1 MTIKHISM
9 VLDAEGLDGPEK
21 LLLIAF
27 CNYTDAHGYCWP
39 GQNRLVDDTGTS
51 AATVKRVKKKLI
63 EKKLIA
69 SQRRLDPKTGEPI
82 SNLTRV
88 NLELLAAMKRKPTDY
103 DDNMVERLT
112 FDADVPLPT
121 KKRKAAKSADTGADQ
136 VTAQDEPDPVDNP
149 GTPSDLLTDQDEPGP
164 ELKMSPTPD
173 QDETDLPPNLSPG
186 SGQDEPL
193 TVSDPPQNHQ
203 GTVHPSVGST
213 EPPSTE
219 GGTDGKKSPQAEIQL
234 TEGVRFLQA
243 LGQELP
249 ELVLAGKVLAD
260 QGMVVDELFRLG
272 WDVKT
277 LWPWLARPLPDPLQ
291 KTVGA
296 VIAGRLRELLITPL
310 PGPRRTWGD
319 GSADRWEDGE
329 TPTPRQ
335 YTGGDLVVRRHH
347 ECDGDHGLCGRPV
360 EAEGD
365 RCPAHPVQP
374 REPQPAW

>member
-9 VLDAEGLDGPEK
+9 VLEAEGLDGPEK
-21 LLLIAF
+21 LLLIAY
-27 CNYTDAHGYCWP
+27 CNRTDDHGYCWP
-39 GQNRLVDDTGTS
+39 GQQRLADDCGTS
-51 AATVKRVKKKLI
+51 PATVKRVKKKLV
-63 EKKLIA
+63 EKRLIA

-82 SNLTRV
+82 TNLTRV
-88 NLELLAAMKRKPTDY
+88 NLELLAQMKRKPTDY
-103 DDNMVERLT
+103 DDNVIERIT
-112 FDADVPLPT
+112 FDADAPLPQ
-121 KKRKAAKSADTGADQ
+121 KKRKAAKGAAQGADQ
-136 VTAQDEPDPVDNP
+136 VMAQDEPDPVDNP
-149 GTPSDLLTDQDEPGP
+149 DTPSDLLRGQDEPDP
-164 ELKMSPTPD
+164 ELKMSPTPG
-173 QDETDLPPNLSPG
+173 QDDPDLPPKLSPG
-186 SGQDEPL
+186 SGQVEPL

-213 EPPSTE
+213 AAPGTE
-219 GGTDGKKSPQAEIQL
+219 GGTDGKKSPRAEIEL

-296 VIAGRLRELLITPL
+296 VIAGRLRELLVTPV

-319 GSADRWEDGE
+319 GSADYQDREA
-329 TPTPRQ
+329 PMPRQ
-335 YTGGDLVVRRHH
+335 YTAGSDAVVRRRY
-347 ECDGDHGLCGRPV
+347 ECEGMQGACGRPV

-365 RCPAHPVQP
+365 LCPACARV
-374 REPQPAW
+374 PQPC